1 MLPTVH
7 ITYIVMPTYSLDT
20 NMSNFKFEVFLHF
33 ASLLKLLKMIKLKI
47 WGFFFFHFCWRHC
60 VIASNVVVAF
70 VLWFSD
76 NPPLSYE
83 LLIHKDSPL
92 PKSEYYPVPAI
103 LVVQISIA
111 LSVFLQL
118 AIRMYITFTVND
130 YGMNANEIISTR
142 TVLLMGVTY
151 LCATISLKLGW
162 LGLAWVVWFF
172 KKKKKKEKS

>member
-1 MLPTVH
+1 M
-7 ITYIVMPTYSLDT
+7 
-20 NMSNFKFEVFLHF
+20 
-33 ASLLKLLKMIKLKI
+33 
-47 WGFFFFHFCWRHC
+47 
-60 VIASNVVVAF
+60 VAF

-83 LLIHKDSPL
+83 LLIHKDSPV

-103 LVVQISIA
+103 LVVQIAVA

-151 LCATISLKLGW
+151 LYATISLKLGW
-162 LGLAWVVWFF
+162 LGLA
-172 KKKKKKEKS
+172 